1 MSAATDK
8 ALGELHATVARVLT
22 SAISSEEVPSAA
34 VLSAAIT
41 FLKNNNITA
50 SPTDNAELAEL
61 NRKLVERRKEGKDNL
76 RSQLDQVDTLMDAN
90 YTAIAGGSL
99 Q

>member
-1 MSAATDK
+1 MTAASDK

-22 SAISSEEVPSAA
+22 SAITTTEEGGPSAA

-50 SPTDNAELAEL
+50 SPTDNTELAEL
-61 NRKLVERRKEGKDNL
+61 NKQLAERRKDGKDRL
-76 RSQLDQVDTLMDAN
+76 KADLGKVDELMAAN
-90 YTAIAGGSL
+90 YTGL